1 MDDRAHTE
9 VVEFTSDLIR
19 YDTSN
24 YGAGTEGPGE
34 RVAAEYVA
42 EKLDEV
48 GIGVQILE
56 SAPRRTTLV
65 ASWAPEGTDTN
76 LPPLLVHGHLDVVP
90 AVAEEWSV
98 DPFAGVVKDGCV
110 WGRGAID
117 MKNFDAVM
125 LTVVRERVRTDRPP
139 RRPIRLVF
147 TADEEAGGPLGSVW
161 LAHNHPYLI
170 DDCTQAVGEVGGFS
184 LTVNGQRLYLIQT
197 AEKGLAWLKLIAEGT
212 AGHGSMRNADNAV
225 TELAR
230 AVADLGT
237 YAWPPNLHPAQQA
250 FLDAVS
256 EALGVDITTDNVE
269 ETLTQLG
276 SISRMVGATMSHTIN
291 PTMLQ
296 AGYKANVIPRLATAT
311 VDGRYLPGRRE
322 EFLETVR
329 TIIGDKVRLEI
340 LHEQPGVE
348 APWGTPITGAMT
360 TAIRDF
366 DPEAVMTPYIMSAG
380 TDAKGWSELGIE
392 CYGFI
397 PLKLPA
403 DFDFVGMFHGVDER
417 VPIDSL
423 DFALDVFDRFLDLA

>member
-1 MDDRAHTE
+1 MDVHSHTE
-9 VVEFTSDLIR
+9 VVDFTSDLIR
-19 YDTSN
+19 FDTSN
-24 YGAGTEGPGE
+24 YGSGAEGPGE
-34 RVAAEYVA
+34 RPAAEFVA

-48 GIGVQILE
+48 GIRAQILE
-56 SAPRRTTLV
+56 SEPRRTTLV
-65 ASWAPEGTDTN
+65 ASWAPEGTDTT

-90 AVAEEWSV
+90 AVAAEWSV
-98 DPFAGVVKDGCV
+98 DPFAGEVKDGCV

-125 LTVVRERVRTDRPP
+125 LAVVRQRVRANRPP

-161 LAHNHPYLI
+161 LARNHPYLI

-184 LTVNGQRLYLIQT
+184 LTVNGQRLYLIQM

-230 AVADLGT
+230 AVSGLGT

-250 FLDAVS
+250 FLDAAS

-276 SISRMVGATMSHTIN
+276 TISRMVGATMSHTVN

-296 AGYKANVIPRLATAT
+296 AGYKANVIPRMATAT

-322 EFLETVR
+322 EFFETVR
-329 TIIGDKVRLEI
+329 TIVGEKVRLEV

-348 APWGTPITGAMT
+348 APWGTPLTDAMT

-366 DPEAVMTPYIMSAG
+366 DPEAAMTPYIMSAG

-403 DFDFVGMFHGVDER
+403 GFDFVGMFHGVDER
-417 VPIDSL
+417 VPIESL
-423 DFALDVFDRFLDLA
+423 EFAVDVFDRFLDLA

>member
-1 MDDRAHTE
+1 MNVHAHAE
-9 VVEFTSDLIR
+9 AVEFTSDLIR
-19 YDTSN
+19 FDTSN
-24 YGAGTEGPGE
+24 YGPGIEGPGE
-34 RVAAEYVA
+34 RDAAEYVA

-48 GIGVQILE
+48 GIQAQMLE
-56 SAPRRTTLV
+56 SEPRRTTLV
-65 ASWAPEGTDTN
+65 ASLEGKDSA

-98 DPFAGVVKDGCV
+98 PPFAGEQKDGFI

-125 LTVVRERVRTDRPP
+125 LAVVRERVRANRPP

-161 LAHNHPYLI
+161 LARNHPYLI

-184 LTVNGQRLYLIQT
+184 LTVNGRRLYLIQT
-197 AEKGLAWLKLIAEGT
+197 AEKGLAWMKLIAEGT
-212 AGHGSMRNADNAV
+212 AGHGSMRNADNAI
-225 TELAR
+225 TELAQ
-230 AVADLGT
+230 AVASLGT
-237 YAWPPNLHPAQQA
+237 YEWPTNLHPAQQA

-256 EALGVDITTDNVE
+256 EALGVDITTDSVE

-296 AGYKANVIPRLATAT
+296 AGYKANVIPRTATAT

-329 TIIGDKVRLEI
+329 TIIGEKVRAEI

-348 APWGTPITGAMT
+348 APWGTPITDAMT

-366 DPEAVMTPYIMSAG
+366 DAEATMTPYIMSAG

-417 VPIDSL
+417 VPIESL
-423 DFALDVFDRFLDLA
+423 DFAVDVFDRFLDLA